1 MELRILKYFIAVAEH
16 GSISA
21 AAREVH
27 VAQPSISRQIRQLEQ
42 NLGAALFERGYG
54 GLTLTPAGERFRP
67 VAEDLIW
74 RHETASRLFT
84 DPSSYDR
91 RFLVVAH
98 STTEKR
104 VLAPFSAEKRL
115 KYPRTDVINET
126 PLSVFSTVDAI
137 HADVGVTTIA
147 PPTGW
152 EVKHLSQVPL
162 LAQVP
167 KDHSL
172 ARVEYVDV
180 ERLLSHPLILMSS
193 AHSARTT
200 FDQAVSNMNRQSIG
214 FTESHSSLMAQ
225 VAAASG
231 RGVAIVTDEAAF
243 GLHSIR
249 ITHQN
254 EPLSFPLYAG
264 WKRLHYASA
273 EIHKWAQDLARW
285 ITSNAELSA

>member
-1 MELRILKYFIAVAEH
+1 MEIRVLKYFVAVAEH
-16 GSISA
+16 GSVSA
-21 AAREVH
+21 ASREVH
-27 VAQPSISRQIRQLEQ
+27 VAQPSVSRQLKQLEID
-42 NLGAALFERGYG
+42 LGVQLFDRGYG

-67 VAEDLIW
+67 VADDLIW

-84 DPSSYDR
+84 DPSAHDR
-91 RFLVVAH
+91 RFLVVSH

-104 VLAPFSAEKRL
+104 VLAPFSATQGL
-115 KYPRTDVINET
+115 KYPRIDVVNET
-126 PLSVFSTVDAI
+126 PLSVFSTVEAL

-152 EVKHLSQVPL
+152 NVRHLSQVPL

-167 KDHSL
+167 PDHPL
-172 ARVEYVDV
+172 ADMEYVDV
-180 ERLLSHPLILMSS
+180 KQLANYPLILMSS

-200 FDQAVSNMNRQSIG
+200 FDQAVAETDDQTIR

-225 VAAASG
+225 VAASSG

-254 EPLSFPLYAG
+254 DSLSFPIYAG
-264 WKRLHYASA
+264 WKRLHYASV
-273 EIHKWAQDLARW
+273 EIQKWTEDLARW
-285 ITSNAELSA
+285 IASNPDLTA